1 MLGKFIVFEG
11 GEGSGK
17 TTQIKL
23 LQQKLETAG
32 FSVLTTREPGGTN
45 CPIAEKIRQ
54 LLKDPTNKEM
64 KPAAEFFLF
73 LASRNQHVEQIVKPA
88 VSAGQIVISDRY
100 FGSSFAYQH
109 FGRGLFDLQTMKNI
123 NALAINGAVP
133 DLTILLDIEPT
144 SGLTRV
150 ESGANRNNLKDDR
163 FDAEQLE
170 FHEKVRNGYLTLAK
184 TEPNW
189 QVFDANQPPEKLHE
203 QIWAQVQ
210 KML

>member
-1 MLGKFIVFEG
+1 MPGKFIVFEG

-23 LQQKLETAG
+23 LQQKLEAAG
-32 FSVLTTREPGGTN
+32 FSVLTTREPGGAN

-64 KPAAEFFLF
+64 TPATEFFLF
-73 LASRNQHVEQIVKPA
+73 LASRNQHVEQIVKA
-88 VSAGQIVISDRY
+88 ALRQEKIIICDRF
-100 FGSSFAYQH
+100 FGSSLAYQH
-109 FGRGLFDLQTMKNI
+109 FGRGLFDLETMKKT
-123 NALAINGAVP
+123 NALAINGAIP

-144 SGLTRV
+144 TGLTRV
-150 ESGANRNNLKDDR
+150 EKGADRNNLKDDR
-163 FDAEQLE
+163 FDAEKLE

-189 QVFDANQPPEKLHE
+189 RVFDATQPPATLHE
-203 QIWAQVQ
+203 QIWAQIQ
-210 KML
+210 KMI